1 MATTTTAERSDV
13 ATHLRRWRY
22 CARCVLPDTRPG
34 LRIGA
39 DGVCEACA
47 NHAHRP
53 RVDWDARATQLAERF
68 NDARRQANGYDCVIP
83 VSGGKDSTWQVATC
97 LRHGLRV
104 LAVTWRTPGR
114 TSIGQQNLDNLIA
127 LGVDHIDYTI
137 NPRVER
143 AFMRAALEKTG
154 STAVPMHMAMYAIP
168 LRVATSMRIPLVIW
182 GENPHQEYGRTD
194 DSANP
199 DRLDPDW
206 GRRHGI
212 LQGSTPADWIGP
224 ELSRKDME
232 PYFGPDPEAF
242 DAAGVQSIFLGDFL
256 PWDPETSLRVAE
268 ENGFRRAAA
277 PRVGLYDYADI
288 DCAFISV
295 HHHFKWLKFGFT
307 RLFDNLALEIRNGRI
322 SREDAIGLIRTR
334 GDQRPSADIDALCEF
349 LMISKASFAQ
359 IEDRFR
365 NRDIWRQTDGV
376 WRIPGFLI
384 DDWNWSC

>member
-1 MATTTTAERSDV
+1 MATTTTAKRSDA
-13 ATHLRRWRY
+13 ATHLRHWRY

-47 NHAHRP
+47 NHARRP
-53 RVDWDARATQLAERF
+53 HVDWDARAAQLAERF
-68 NDARRQANGYDCVIP
+68 NDARRRANGYDCVIP

-268 ENGFRRAAA
+268 ENGFRRAAT

-349 LMISKASFAQ
+349 LLISKASFAQ

-384 DDWNWSC
+384 DDWNWS